1 LLPTRTVTGRSP
13 PGYPQCAIIDA
24 RVTYTAAYVISLCGR
39 FCDTKREAHNEMYAV
54 PSFGIWL
61 PPFGIWLRPKFEGIP
76 FIASTLIYRPVAEQ
90 RCELAE
96 WRALS

>member
-1 LLPTRTVTGRSP
+1 
-13 PGYPQCAIIDA
+13 
-24 RVTYTAAYVISLCGR
+24 
-39 FCDTKREAHNEMYAV
+39 MYAV